1 MGYYFLLK
9 KLEYLTEKFYTMVI
23 EKNQVEVEEENRK
36 MLDAADEV
44 RETMEE
50 MKEVFNEERAGYE
63 ESLKAYEEN
72 KANGYYD
79 KGFGIIEG
87 WFLRK
92 IYIGI
97 NLLRYDEYFKILER
111 VERKLNQTTIKLR
124 FILTVH

>member
-9 KLEYLTEKFYTMVI
+9 KLERSTEKFYTMV
-23 EKNQVEVEEENRK
+23 VEENLVEIVEENRK
-36 MLDAADEV
+36 RLGAADEI
-44 RETMEE
+44 RKTMEE
-50 MKEVFNEERAGYE
+50 MKEVFTEERAGYD

-97 NLLRYDEYFKILER
+97 NFLRYDEYFRILKR
-111 VERKLNQTTIKLR
+111 VERKLNQTIIKLR
-124 FILTVH
+124 FILTVY